1 MILIVAV
8 ERLPMKITRAVD
20 IATKDRLQSLKIES
34 EYLLMTAPLRNSKEY
49 ARLKI
54 VEEKIKQSAMPR
66 RRRKL
71 CEFILSSLQKIFSI
85 LIMSV
90 NVDY

>member
-1 MILIVAV
+1 MILIVAA

-49 ARLKI
+49 ARLEI
-54 VEEKIKQSAMPR
+54 VEEKIKQ
-66 RRRKL
+66 
-71 CEFILSSLQKIFSI
+71 LSKAFASI
-85 LIMSV
+85 PTYQPLGA
-90 NVDY
+90 